1 MLPVAPDADEALPG
15 PAEPERPWE
24 LIATL
29 RDELAQASGDAV
41 AAFRGALER
50 GDRELK
56 ERFAADEPV
65 EPLVRDRA
73 LLVDVVLARAW
84 VLHVGAHGD
93 EMALVA
99 VGGYGR
105 GELHPCSDIDVM
117 VLLPKTESS
126 PWQASLEK
134 FLTFLW
140 DIGLEVGHSVRTIDE
155 CQRESLADISVATT
169 LLEARLLSGPEPL
182 YVAMKK
188 ALAPDHIWSAADF
201 YEAKVKE
208 QLQRHARFHDTAYN
222 LEPNVKASPG
232 GLRDIQTIAWVA
244 KRHFGAATLDQL
256 ADHGFLTRNELR
268 KLKTAQGFLWKIR
281 FALHVLTGRRED
293 RLLFDH
299 QIRLAKQFGYEDA
312 TYTLAVEQFMQR
324 YYRTVMDISLLNEML
339 LQLFREAIVAP
350 ALARGVSTA
359 NGAPATAQKTA
370 EAAATPPAAV
380 GAPAT
385 PSTKPVPL
393 NARFQV
399 RNDYL
404 EVVNDDVFMRAPS
417 AILELFQLI
426 QQHPEVR
433 GVRAA
438 TIRSLQ
444 RHLWLIDE
452 EFRQNPRHHR
462 LFLEILREP
471 EGVTRALRRMNLYGV
486 LGRYIP
492 AFGRIVGR
500 MQYDLFHA
508 YTVDAHTLF
517 VLRNLRRFGLP
528 RFDHEFPKMGQLFRS
543 LARPEL
549 AYLAALFHD
558 IAKGRGGDHSEL
570 GAVDAEA
577 FCLEQGLSKY
587 DARLVA
593 WLVRNH
599 LLLSVTA
606 QKKDITDP
614 EVVNEF
620 ARKVGDQTHLDYLY
634 VITVADVRGTNPKL
648 WNAWKAS
655 LFEDFYERTKRA
667 LRRGLEAPL
676 GEDELIA
683 ETQLEAREILKRD
696 GVPGAEVERVW
707 KTFTGQ
713 YFLRHTAEEIAW
725 HTSLL
730 AGRDAFDEEPLVA
743 VRQETGRGG
752 TAIFSYVPRRHNSF
766 ARATAVLDQMGLT
779 ILDARITPTANG
791 FSVETYLVLEDT
803 GGAITDRTRIH
814 EIEQGLWRSLREDA
828 KASITVTRRAPR
840 QVRMFATATQI
851 AWSADDRNA
860 RTVLEL
866 VAGDRPGL
874 LSEIGKVFMRERIQI
889 HGARIVTVGERAED
903 VFYVTDV
910 EDRPLDPAARTR
922 VQAALAEALD
932 RRA

>member
-1 MLPVAPDADEALPG
+1 MLTVSADADEALPG
-15 PAEPERPWE
+15 PAEPARPWPY
-24 LIATL
+24 LATL
-29 RDELAQASGDAV
+29 RDELSVAPGGAV
-41 AAFRGALER
+41 AAFRAALER
-50 GDRELK
+50 GARELK
-56 ERFAADEPV
+56 ERFEADEPV

-73 LLVDVVLARAW
+73 HLVDIVLTRAW
-84 VLHVGAHGD
+84 ALHVGPHAAD
-93 EMALVA
+93 LALVA

-117 VLLPKTESS
+117 VLLPKTEST

-140 DIGLEVGHSVRTIDE
+140 DIGLEVGHSVRTIDD

-169 LLEARLLSGPEPL
+169 LLEARLLAGPEPL
-182 YVAMKK
+182 YAAMKK
-188 ALAPDHIWSAADF
+188 ALAPDHIWTAAEF

-208 QLQRHARFHDTAYN
+208 QQQRHARFHDTAYN

-244 KRHFGAATLDQL
+244 KRHFGAETLDQL
-256 ADHGFLTRNELR
+256 ADHGFLTRAELR
-268 KLKTAQGFLWKIR
+268 KLKTAQAFLWKIR

-350 ALARGVSTA
+350 TLARGI
-359 NGAPATAQKTA
+359 APALTP
-370 EAAATPPAAV
+370 AAAGTGP
-380 GAPAT
+380 APA
-385 PSTKPVPL
+385 PL
-393 NARFQV
+393 NARFQI

-417 AILELFQLI
+417 AILELFQLV

-433 GVRAA
+433 GVRAS

-517 VLRNLRRFGLP
+517 VLRNLRRFGLE
-528 RFDHEFPKMGQLFRS
+528 RFDHEFPKMAQLFRS
-543 LARPEL
+543 LPRPEL

-593 WLVRNH
+593 WLVRHH

-634 VITVADVRGTNPKL
+634 VLTVADVRGTNPKL
-648 WNAWKAS
+648 WNTWKSS
-655 LFEDFYERTKRA
+655 LFEEFYERTKRA
-667 LRRGLEAPL
+667 LRRGLESPL
-676 GEDELIA
+676 GQDELIA
-683 ETQLEAREILKRD
+683 ETQQEAREILKRD
-696 GVPGAEVERVW
+696 GVPGSEVERVW

-766 ARATAVLDQMGLT
+766 ARATAVLDQLGLT

-803 GGAITDRTRIH
+803 GGSITDRTRIH
-814 EIEQGLWRSLREDA
+814 EIEQGLWRSLRDDA

-851 AWSADDRNA
+851 AWSADERNG

-874 LSEIGKVFMRERIQI
+874 LSEVGKVFMRERMQI

-903 VFYVTDV
+903 VFYLTDV
-910 EDRPLDPAARTR
+910 EDRPLDAAARTR
-922 VQAALAEALD
+922 VQSALVEALD
-932 RRA
+932 RK